1 MFNYMIKQID
11 ACKIIIV
18 FIFNYVWFEP
28 RVPTAQLGHWPRA
41 SDRLGPA
48 HVSWARPNPK
58 KRKKKESGSDLG
70 FRPSRPK
77 LYLLKVCVAKHTL
90 MYLP

>member
-1 MFNYMIKQID
+1 VH
-11 ACKIIIV
+11 AWV
-18 FIFNYVWFEP
+18 EP

-58 KRKKKESGSDLG
+58 KRKKKEKRVGRIWALG
-70 FRPSRPK
+70 PAGPN
-77 LYLLKVCVAKHTL
+77 YI
-90 MYLP
+90 Y